1 MLGYIS
7 IFIGIAI
14 VMILMMRNWSPL
26 IVGIAAAAVVIVLNG
41 LPYSETMSNT
51 YFVKFCDMFLALFPA
66 IFSGSLLAQVFSRS
80 GAVITIADKMAN
92 AMFKEGSSQ
101 TRKYI
106 SAILALIAVSGIVC
120 YCGMNSLVTLIAT
133 YPIALRIMERADIP
147 KRFVMGILTCGV
159 YTFAMTGPGSAEIVN
174 ILAMQILGTP
184 SYSGFYGGIV
194 AIIVEIIVTTSLLTL
209 MIKNDVKRGARF
221 EYGPK
226 DLLPIEDKPRPGFMK
241 AFAPLLLLLLLFN
254 FFALD
259 IFTATMISWMVS
271 VILFY
276 PYLGGMSELKESVSI
291 GGKMAFIPTGSV
303 ASIVGF
309 TAVVQ
314 TLPEFQSMIDGI
326 FNLNVPVGFILIL
339 SVCLI
344 AAITG
349 SSSSSIRIAVPLV
362 LERCQKAG
370 LSLAYIHRVSC
381 FASSIIDELP
391 WSSAVVINMEI
402 ADLKL
407 KDGYPPIF
415 VSSCVA
421 TLCGTA
427 VCAIFMQLFPYL
439 P

>member
-7 IFIGIAI
+7 IFIGISI
-14 VMILMMRNWSPL
+14 VMIMMMRNWSPL
-26 IVGIAAAAVVIVLNG
+26 IVGITAAAAVILLNG
-41 LPYSETMSNT
+41 LPYGTTMSDT

-66 IFSGSLLAQVFSRS
+66 IFSGSLLSQVYSRS

-92 AMFKEGSSQ
+92 AIFKETSSE
-101 TRKYI
+101 TKKI
-106 SAILALIAVSGIVC
+106 VSAILALISVSGIVC

-133 YPIALRIMERADIP
+133 YPIALRIMERSGIP
-147 KRFVMGILTCGV
+147 KRFVMGILACGV

-174 ILAMQILGTP
+174 ILAMQVLGTP
-184 SYSGFYGGIV
+184 SYAGFFGGLA
-194 AIIVEIIVTTSLLTL
+194 AIIAEVFVTTSLLTW
-209 MIKNDVKRGARF
+209 MIKRDISRGISF

-226 DLLPIEDKPRPGFMK
+226 DLLPREDKARPGFLK
-241 AFAPLLLLLLLFN
+241 SFAPLLLLLTLFN
-254 FFALD
+254 YFSLD
-259 IFTATMISWMVS
+259 IFTATMISWVVS

-276 PYLGGMSELKESVSI
+276 PYLNGKSELMESVSE
-291 GGKMAFIPTGSV
+291 GGRMAFHPTGSV

-309 TAVVQ
+309 TGVVQ
-314 TLPEFQSMIDGI
+314 TLPEFQNMITGI
-326 FNLNVPVGFILIL
+326 FNLKVPAGLILIL
-339 SVCLI
+339 SVCLV

-349 SSSSSIRIAVPLV
+349 SSSSAVRIAVPLV
-362 LERCQKAG
+362 MERCQQAG

-391 WSSAVVINMEI
+391 WSSAVIINMEI

-415 VSSCVA
+415 VSSCIA

-427 VCAIFMQLFPYL
+427 VCAIFMHLFPNL